1 MDFVLSELEVSSEV
15 RSFDKTRITENSP
28 NKAHKQSFL
37 EDESASPKEK
47 IEKAESDVLNFD
59 KNTLSLYK
67 KIPVNKDCSV
77 EDLIDESHTL
87 RDVMQ
92 CLIKLEIA
100 KFIVMLPG
108 DRVKRNLK

>member
-1 MDFVLSELEVSSEV
+1 MTITAPDEMRGKIEHCISMDGPGFSEEYIE
-15 RSFDKTRITENSP
+15 
-28 NKAHKQSFL
+28 AHK
-37 EDESASPKEK
+37 EE
-47 IEKAESDVLNFD
+47 IEKAENDVLNFD

-67 KIPVNKDCSV
+67 KIPVNSDCSV

-92 CLIKLEIA
+92 CLLKLEIA